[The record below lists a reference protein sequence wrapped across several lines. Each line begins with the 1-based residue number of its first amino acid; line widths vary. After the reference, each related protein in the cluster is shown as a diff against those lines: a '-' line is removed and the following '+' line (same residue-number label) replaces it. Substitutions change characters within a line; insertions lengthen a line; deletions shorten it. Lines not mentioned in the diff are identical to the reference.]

1 MYKGKNILITG
12 ASSGLGK
19 YLALSYANNGTR
31 IINLSRNIDRMKNL
45 NFKMSYFNINKVL

>member
-19 YLALSYANNGTR
+19 YLALSYTNNGTR

>member
-19 YLALSYANNGTR
+19 YLALSYANNGGR
-31 IINLSRNIDRMKNL
+31 IINLSRNEFLIDLYNFPQNRNL
-45 NFKMSYFNINKVL
+45 HL